1 MARVQFI
8 IPDEDRDR
16 FVHQATREGMTLS
29 AWLRAAARERLA
41 AQERRPPFESVADV
55 DEFFRQCDEAEGV
68 GTEHDWADHLRQIE
82 ASRRRGTSGT

>member
-1 MARVQFI
+1 MARVQLI

-41 AQERRPPFESVADV
+41 AQERRRPFGSVADV
-55 DEFFRQCDEAEGV
+55 DEFFRQCDEAEGA
-68 GTEHDWADHLRQIE
+68 GTEPDWADHLRQME
-82 ASRRRGTSGT
+82 DSRRRGASGT